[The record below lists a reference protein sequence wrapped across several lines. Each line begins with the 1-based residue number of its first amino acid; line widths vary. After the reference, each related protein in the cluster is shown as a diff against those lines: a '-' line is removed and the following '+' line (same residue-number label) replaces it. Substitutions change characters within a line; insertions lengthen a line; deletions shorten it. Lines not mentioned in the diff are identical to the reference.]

1 MARMT
6 REQLLEMVVA
16 VSKLR
21 TSDLTFVFKS
31 AHDELTRRKAKAE
44 EKKQRVTPDET
55 DAVVRKMGLRGPSGE
70 KVTHGT

>member
-1 MARMT
+1 MSRMT

-21 TSDLTFVFKS
+21 TADLTFVFKS

-44 EKKQRVTPDET
+44 EKGKE
-55 DAVVRKMGLRGPSGE
+55 KKSG
-70 KVTHGT
+70 T